1 MERIV
6 RDYLLLNDLND
17 QYSEFIFLCIKEM
30 NNNNEVIL
38 NAAIKNRIIE
48 KLDIK
53 IGSLN
58 NMITRLVNEG
68 IIIRTD
74 RSVYKISDELERILI
89 PEHEVAKI
97 VLCYKKE
104 DRTIKIE
111 VGGSEE

>member
-1 MERIV
+1 MKRIF
-6 RDYLLLNDLND
+6 RDYLLLHDLND

-30 NNNNEVIL
+30 NKNNEVIL
-38 NAAIKNRIIE
+38 NAAIKKRIIE

-74 RSVYKISDELERILI
+74 RSVYRLANELEMMLMTENEI
-89 PEHEVAKI
+89 AKI

-104 DRTIKIE
+104 DRTIKVE
-111 VGGSEE
+111 VGGNEE